1 MSPCKK
7 VCPLGSPDGPA
18 SRRAIDGLRGDV
30 KHRRQPTTRLAEVC
44 EILAH
49 RGAGA
54 VTAQDVERLKAKL
67 AETPAKGRKDPE
79 DPKKERPRTLA
90 SVNRY
95 LQDLRAAYNLGRRNG
110 KVEKNPVA
118 DVKLLREN
126 NKRIREMTDAEER
139 ALLEAL
145 DPAKRRG
152 GTDLCPMVRLL
163 LETGLRLG
171 EASGMRWAD
180 VDWTGGFLTLP
191 ETKAGEK
198 QHVPLNSEALA
209 ILRALGSGDLS
220 APLLSGAQ
228 AGRYVLAWK
237 EGRPLTPDYVT
248 HAFGKAARK
257 AGITDLHVHDTRH
270 TFACRLL
277 RRGVDIYTVS
287 KLLRHASVVMS
298 ERYAHLSRG
307 DLKAAV
313 NRKPVS

>member
-1 MSPCKK
+1 M
-7 VCPLGSPDGPA
+7 
-18 SRRAIDGLRGDV
+18 
-30 KHRRQPTTRLAEVC
+30 
-44 EILAH
+44 
-49 RGAGA
+49 
-54 VTAQDVERLKAKL
+54 
-67 AETPAKGRKDPE
+67 
-79 DPKKERPRTLA
+79 
-90 SVNRY
+90 
-95 LQDLRAAYNLGRRNG
+95 
-110 KVEKNPVA
+110 
-118 DVKLLREN
+118 
-126 NKRIREMTDAEER
+126 
-139 ALLEAL
+139 
-145 DPAKRRG
+145 
-152 GTDLCPMVRLL
+152 
-163 LETGLRLG
+163 
-171 EASGMRWAD
+171 
-180 VDWTGGFLTLP
+180 P

-237 EGRPLTPDYVT
+237 DGRPLTPDYVT

-313 NRKPVS
+313 NRKPVSE